1 MLPLRVVGPS
11 QLATFDSV
19 RARRSGGSSRSLQ
32 EADTRPGLGF
42 LIGQRRPGSASAAS
56 GLAIALG
63 DWGRVCLWRRLP
75 RPAEDPDAQS
85 RESRNPGRSDVDD
98 IEGKCDLGW
107 FVRQVDQ
114 GES

>member
-11 QLATFDSV
+11 RLATFDSV

-42 LIGQRRPGSASAAS
+42 LIGQRRP
-56 GLAIALG
+56 
-63 DWGRVCLWRRLP
+63 
-75 RPAEDPDAQS
+75 AEPPDAQS
-85 RESRNPGRSDVDD
+85 RESRKLGRSDVDD
-98 IEGKCDLGW
+98 IEGKCVDLGW

>member
-19 RARRSGGSSRSLQ
+19 RARGSSGSSRSLQ
-32 EADTRPGLGF
+32 EGDTRPDLGF
-42 LIGQRRPGSASAAS
+42 LIGQRRPDRAP
-56 GLAIALG
+56 
-63 DWGRVCLWRRLP
+63 CT
-75 RPAEDPDAQS
+75 QS
-85 RESRNPGRSDVDD
+85 RESRKLGRSDVDD
-98 IEGKCDLGW
+98 IEGKCEDVDLGW